1 MKLADYAINKPATVI
16 ISLVGI
22 FLFGFLSI
30 SGMKK
35 DLITSITLPQIM
47 VYDIYP
53 GAGPFDIE
61 QSIVKPFEKA
71 MAAVSGVNK
80 LESDCMKSVGFVTA
94 TCDWNADLNQMKI
107 EIESAI
113 REVSLPENAFP
124 PRVLIFN
131 SNLLPILSFK
141 VEPGFI
147 DEVDFESGQKVI
159 DPKTKKVKQI
169 RRELTPLQITQFLEE
184 NLITQLQQIV
194 GVSLVTVLGGANQEV
209 SIRLDMDKMLAVG
222 VSPLQIYTILNY
234 SNKNLPAGNVYYEGR
249 FLSFRTEGK
258 FNSIEDIRDMVID
271 FKEEEK
277 TYIRLSDV
285 AEVELITSKNDHY
298 VEFNREPIIV
308 LEIEKLPSGDTVQII
323 KKAKALIS
331 QTNARFGNILSF
343 EPILDTSKD
352 IRAAIEGVIQSAFIG
367 IFAVVF
373 VIFLFLQNIRIT
385 IILGAS
391 IPFSVIM
398 AFIGMKLAGLN
409 MNLMTMGGLTV
420 ALGMIVDS
428 SIVVLEN
435 TWNLFLKTGDAK
447 KAASE
452 GADEVGKAVVA
463 SILTSLVV
471 FIPILTLSGLVGAI
485 LRDVSLTIVFALTAS
500 LIVAVFVV
508 PFLCSVL
515 LKRPRPIKKT
525 RFNRFIFQLG
535 KKVNGVLSK
544 IDRFYSFLISASIKN
559 RIFVLVLALL
569 ILILS
574 IFCIGLVGFE
584 FLDAPDMGEFEI
596 LVKTPSGHSM
606 EETLE
611 KMRLLNDELNDIL
624 GSNLKSGQFTTGQD
638 PVYPIY
644 GNPTTG
650 TIRLRLIDS
659 RKRSKGMSIF
669 KVIPMLQEELPK
681 RVPGV
686 DITVN
691 NGGLAAML
699 SFATG
704 GAGFVVEVFGE
715 DLEDLSKVALE
726 VARRIQDHPSVYKT
740 QMNVNLAE
748 KELVS
753 KLDLSA
759 LGSIG
764 LSSFEAAVSELIV
777 FQGLKAGSINLG
789 KEDVQIRLSSNLENS
804 NIGADT
810 LNSVPVKTQKGDFF
824 TMAVVSDLV
833 QKSSSDR
840 IPRVNKMRSITVTGL
855 ISDGADI
862 AREMRP
868 ILNEIP
874 LPSGTGWEIAG
885 SSSLLAGAIQDLLVV
900 LGIAIFLVY
909 AVMVIQFQR
918 FAQPLIILSSI
929 PFIFIGVALALLLSV
944 TNLSL
949 VAMLAVISLV
959 GCVINNAIVLVD
971 YTNLLR
977 SKYHQTLDEAV
988 INAGRL
994 RLKPILMTSLT
1005 TALGVVPM
1013 IVSKA
1018 EGAELLRPLGL
1029 VIAGGLLT
1037 STFITLIIVPILYHL
1052 LEFRKEERQLKSL
1065 KQFTKLS
1072 TSKSKKSKLEKEE

>member
-1 MKLADYAINKPATVI
+1 MKLADYAIKKPATVI
-16 ISLVGI
+16 ISLVGV

-30 SGMKK
+30 AGMKK

-61 QSIVKPFEKA
+61 QSIVKPFEKV
-71 MAAVSGVNK
+71 MSAVSGVNK

-94 TCDWNADLNQMKI
+94 TCDWDADLNQMKI

-113 REVSLPENAFP
+113 REVALPENAFP
-124 PRVLIFN
+124 PRVFIFN

-141 VEPGFI
+141 VEPGMIQEF
-147 DEVDFESGQKVI
+147 DLERGSFVI
-159 DPKTKKVKQI
+159 DPKTRKPKEVK
-169 RRELTPLQITQFLEE
+169 RDLTSLQVTRFLEE
-184 NLITQLQQIV
+184 NLLTPLQQIV
-194 GVSLVTVLGGANQEV
+194 GVSQVTILGGASQEV
-209 SIRLDMDKMLAVG
+209 SIRLDMDKVLAVG
-222 VSPLQIYTILNY
+222 VSPLQIYTILTY

-258 FNSIEDIRDMVID
+258 FNDIEDIRNMVID

-277 TYIRLSDV
+277 TFIRLSDV
-285 AEVELITSKNDHY
+285 AEVELVTSKNDHY

-308 LEIEKLPSGDTVQII
+308 LEIEKLPSGDTVEII
-323 KKAKALIS
+323 KRSKELVAQVNAK
-331 QTNARFGNILSF
+331 FGNILSF
-343 EPILDTSKD
+343 EPILDSSKD
-352 IRAAIEGVIQSAFIG
+352 IEAAIGGVVQSAFIG
-367 IFAVVF
+367 ILAVIF
-373 VIFLFLQNIRIT
+373 VIFLFLQNVRTT

-435 TWNLFLKTGDAK
+435 SWNLFLKTGDAK

-452 GADEVGKAVVA
+452 GADEVGGAVIA

-485 LRDVSLTIVFALTAS
+485 LKDVSLTIVFALVAS
-500 LIVAVFVV
+500 LIVAIFVV
-508 PFLCSVL
+508 PFFCSVL
-515 LKRPRPIKKT
+515 FKLPKKEPESKT
-525 RFNRFIFQLG
+525 DFFIFHFS
-535 KKVNGVLSK
+535 KKVNGFLDQV
-544 IDRFYSFLISASIKN
+544 DQFYSRLISISIKN
-559 RIFVLVLALL
+559 RVFVLSCALL

-596 LVKTPSGHSM
+596 LVKTPSGYSM

-611 KMRLLNDELNDIL
+611 KMRLVNDELNAIL
-624 GSNLKSGQFTTGQD
+624 GENLKSGQFTTGSD

-644 GNPTTG
+644 GNPTSG
-650 TIRLRLIDS
+650 MIRLRLIDS

-669 KVIPMLQEELPK
+669 EVIPLLQEELPK

-704 GAGFVVEVFGE
+704 GAGFVVDIFGE
-715 DLEDLSKVALE
+715 NLDDLSKVALE
-726 VARRIQDHPSVYKT
+726 VARRVQDHPSVYKT
-740 QMNVNLAE
+740 QLNVNLAE

-753 KLDLSA
+753 KLDLAA
-759 LGSIG
+759 LGSVG
-764 LSSFEAAVSELIV
+764 LSPFEAAVSELIV
-777 FQGLKAGSINLG
+777 FQGLKAGSIDIG
-789 KEDVQIRLSSNLENS
+789 KEDFNIRLSSNLENT
-804 NIGADT
+804 NIGPDT
-810 LNSVPVKTQKGDFF
+810 LNSVPVKTQKGNFL
-824 TMAVVSDLV
+824 TLAVVSDLI
-833 QKSSSDR
+833 QHSSSDR

-855 ISDGADI
+855 ISNGADI

-868 ILNEIP
+868 ILNSIP
-874 LPSGTGWEIAG
+874 LPPGTGWEIGA
-885 SSSLLAGAIQDLLVV
+885 SSSLLASAMEDLLLV

-918 FAQPLIILSSI
+918 FGQPLIILSSI
-929 PFIFIGVALALLLSV
+929 PFIFIGVALALLLSK

-977 SKYHQTLDEAV
+977 TKYHQSLDEAV
-988 INAGRL
+988 INSGRS
-994 RLKPILMTSLT
+994 RLKPIMMTSLT

-1013 IVSKA
+1013 ILSQA
-1018 EGAELLRPLGL
+1018 EGSELLRPLGL

-1037 STFITLIIVPILYHL
+1037 STFITLILVPILYHL
-1052 LEFRKEERQLKSL
+1052 FEFKREERKMKAITDST
-1065 KQFTKLS
+1065 KFTNQNGKR
-1072 TSKSKKSKLEKEE
+1072 KKES